1 MQLLIP
7 FCVTSPSP
15 FCHVHKLF
23 RCTFYSTYV
32 GDFLSLLFPPDPSVF
47 DPILFPKHSSSHNL
61 RWLLQVGLIFRRG
74 IVSSR
79 LSLTVSM
86 FPRHQSLSTHPLCVP
101 CQSMLS
107 LTTDQ
112 VFFIPLL
119 EIPRGHPV
127 LKSNNIQLIT
137 DFWPAPAPSRSFPPA
152 GAGSSRL
159 FPSHPPLSLNLEVH
173 FTLFELTKMDAPK
186 RQSSL
191 GNS

>member
-1 MQLLIP
+1 MSWDLSFEGLMFFNSGRTPLPKKANGVPQKSNLSAASALVWLLFLSTIHMQLLIP

-32 GDFLSLLFPPDPSVF
+32 GDFLSLLFPPVPPVV
-47 DPILFPKHSSSHNL
+47 DPILFPKHSSSNNL

-86 FPRHQSLSTHPLCVP
+86 FPRHQGLSTHPLCVP

-119 EIPRGHPV
+119 
-127 LKSNNIQLIT
+127 
-137 DFWPAPAPSRSFPPA
+137 
-152 GAGSSRL
+152 
-159 FPSHPPLSLNLEVH
+159 
-173 FTLFELTKMDAPK
+173 
-186 RQSSL
+186 
-191 GNS
+191 